1 MMIAR
6 YERAV
11 DTAIVRR
18 TSAWFAR
25 ATSTWSL
32 AWPHWTHVFG
42 EMSGAS
48 SVTFK
53 FSSPAA
59 SSTAP
64 FWTRE

>member
-1 MMIAR
+1 MIAR

-11 DTAIVRR
+11 ETAIIRR

-32 AWPHWTHVFG
+32 AWPHWTQVFG
-42 EMSGAS
+42 EMSGAV

-53 FSSPAA
+53 LSSPAA
-59 SSTAP
+59 SITTP
-64 FWTRE
+64 FWIRL